1 MRAHTKFITT
11 HSHANV
17 EQQCVYIEKKDNSNE
32 TTEAKKKQSNAL

>member
-11 HSHANV
+11 HSQANV

-32 TTEAKKKQSNAL
+32 TKAKKKK